1 MTKRCKNSRKRRATS
16 AGSNGKR
23 SRWDS
28 PLRLR
33 LCMPSNETDPLL
45 TVKQSLPRER
55 TSVSTPR
62 RHKSPKKSPP
72 RSTTKRQRKEVNSPP
87 PNKRRSLP
95 ESRCSS
101 DNDQQ
106 ERSHEQRSSGPALSG
121 ETSATAS
128 PHQSSSSVAL
138 QLPSRSALPLSSS
151 SIAQHPS
158 TSAESPSTSDD
169 APSLSK
175 TGNEPSI
182 ILKESALNGYA
193 KVFSIS
199 NTDKTLLN
207 IELFLNNCMPLLTD
221 TLKVELDSN
230 QCVKFQLFLEAR
242 FTHPTDELTVNPQ
255 NFKSCSKTLYRST
268 TDNEINQTLTEDI
281 SSILTEVGEF
291 EGRGSG
297 WTLTEICELQLRIS
311 KCSLYTS
318 SGKGYIPLPP
328 IIAKR
333 KAVINPKNIENDVFC
348 FKYSIIS
355 KLYTGSANNPTI
367 REIKAIDHNYDFN
380 SLPFPMPIT
389 AISKF
394 ETKNPGTS
402 VNLFILDNNDI
413 LHIRIVDSEA
423 ADHFDLLYI
432 PSDAT
437 SGHYAYIRDF
447 NRLVRPQIIGTDR
460 RSNRSRLI
468 ICKRCFTHKRENQLA
483 NPREWL
489 AEHRTYCKTTRP
501 CQIKITAEGNK

>member
-62 RHKSPKKSPP
+62 RHRSPKKSPP

-221 TLKVELDSN
+221 TLKEDLDSN
-230 QCVKFQLFLEAR
+230 
-242 FTHPTDELTVNPQ
+242 
-255 NFKSCSKTLYRST
+255 
-268 TDNEINQTLTEDI
+268 
-281 SSILTEVGEF
+281 
-291 EGRGSG
+291 
-297 WTLTEICELQLRIS
+297 
-311 KCSLYTS
+311 
-318 SGKGYIPLPP
+318 
-328 IIAKR
+328 
-333 KAVINPKNIENDVFC
+333 
-348 FKYSIIS
+348 
-355 KLYTGSANNPTI
+355 
-367 REIKAIDHNYDFN
+367 
-380 SLPFPMPIT
+380 
-389 AISKF
+389 
-394 ETKNPGTS
+394 
-402 VNLFILDNNDI
+402 
-413 LHIRIVDSEA
+413 
-423 ADHFDLLYI
+423 
-432 PSDAT
+432 
-437 SGHYAYIRDF
+437 
-447 NRLVRPQIIGTDR
+447 
-460 RSNRSRLI
+460 
-468 ICKRCFTHKRENQLA
+468 
-483 NPREWL
+483 
-489 AEHRTYCKTTRP
+489 
-501 CQIKITAEGNK
+501 